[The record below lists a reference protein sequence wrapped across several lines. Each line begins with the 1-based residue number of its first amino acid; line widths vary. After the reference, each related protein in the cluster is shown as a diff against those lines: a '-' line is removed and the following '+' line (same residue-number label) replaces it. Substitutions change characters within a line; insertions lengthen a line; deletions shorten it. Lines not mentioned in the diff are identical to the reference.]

1 MAKSEPLPPFLN
13 DAERNSPLWRKIK
26 AYCEERLSTARHR
39 NDSNLDDR
47 RTANLRGRIA
57 ELKHLATLDQPA
69 PQTEANDDFP
79 D

>member
-1 MAKSEPLPPFLN
+1 MAKIAPPFLN
-13 DAERNSPLWRKIK
+13 DAEINSALWKKIK
-26 AYCEERLSTARHR
+26 TYCEERLSKARDR
-39 NDSNLDDR
+39 NDGNLDER
-47 RTANLRGRIA
+47 RTAKLRGRIA